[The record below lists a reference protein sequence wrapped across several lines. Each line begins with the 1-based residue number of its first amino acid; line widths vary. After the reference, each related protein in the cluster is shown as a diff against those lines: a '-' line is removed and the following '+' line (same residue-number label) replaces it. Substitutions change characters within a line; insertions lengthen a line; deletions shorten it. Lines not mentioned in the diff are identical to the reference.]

1 MNALSLTL
9 VHILVVLNE
18 WMDFS
23 REIPYEVDVQTR
35 VGTETYTAPLSKY
48 WRQRY
53 DLFSEW
59 EMGMLLDT
67 EAWYSTTP
75 IIIADHQARLCV
87 ECFQRKRRSDLP
99 PVVLDAFCGVGGN
112 SIAFAK
118 VGCKVL
124 ACDIDSEKL
133 KMAQHNASTTSVHQ
147 NIEFICCNFLELMSS
162 SRVDFIFLSPPW
174 GGPSYSVREEF
185 LLSQKWIGGLRGTEV
200 ITRSLAASNNTVCFL
215 PRNINFDDIMNNCT
229 GHFQIESH
237 EVKSRV
243 KANTLYFLQSILFD
257 LRN

>member
-1 MNALSLTL
+1 MGHEVQPHRSKSDARRVRGDELNALSLTL

-133 KMAQHNASTTSVHQ
+133 KMVSV
-147 NIEFICCNFLELMSS
+147 
-162 SRVDFIFLSPPW
+162 
-174 GGPSYSVREEF
+174 
-185 LLSQKWIGGLRGTEV
+185 
-200 ITRSLAASNNTVCFL
+200 
-215 PRNINFDDIMNNCT
+215 INRD
-229 GHFQIESH
+229 
-237 EVKSRV
+237 
-243 KANTLYFLQSILFD
+243 
-257 LRN
+257 